1 MKEPKI
7 SIKLSDIQKEFKMKN
22 TYPVTVQEWLDNLYD
37 YLKTEGF
44 FEGEELEYSNEE
56 NVMSSFYDI
65 VGKSA
70 LQSWLENGD
79 IRIEEEELTKLL
91 YQVVIK
97 VHVEELRKSGMVDSI
112 EDENGEEVMW
122 LTPKGKDITKKL

>member
-1 MKEPKI
+1 
-7 SIKLSDIQKEFKMKN
+7 MKN

-44 FEGEELEYSNEE
+44 FEGEELEDSNEE
-56 NVMSSFYDI
+56 NVMSNFYEI

-70 LQSWLENGD
+70 LQSWLENGEV
-79 IRIEEEELTKLL
+79 RLEEKQLSKLL

-97 VHVEELRKSGMVDSI
+97 VHVEELMKSGMVDSI

-122 LTPKGKDITKKL
+122 LTPKGKDINKKL

>member
-1 MKEPKI
+1 VKELKI

-22 TYPVTVQEWLDNLYD
+22 TYPVTVQEWLDNLYG
-37 YLKTEGF
+37 YLKTKDF
-44 FEGEELEYSNEE
+44 FEGEELEDSDEE

-65 VGKSA
+65 VGKAA

-112 EDENGEEVMW
+112 EDENGEEVVW
-122 LTPKGKDITKKL
+122 LTPKGKDIRKKL

>member
-1 MKEPKI
+1 VKELKI

-22 TYPVTVQEWLDNLYD
+22 TYPVTVQEWLDNLYG
-37 YLKTEGF
+37 YLKTKDF
-44 FEGEELEYSNEE
+44 FEGEELEDSDEE

-65 VGKSA
+65 VGKAA

-97 VHVEELRKSGMVDSI
+97 F
-112 EDENGEEVMW
+112 MW
-122 LTPKGKDITKKL
+122 KN

>member
-1 MKEPKI
+1 VKELKI

-44 FEGEELEYSNEE
+44 FEGEELEDSNEE

-65 VGKSA
+65 VGKAA
-70 LQSWLENGD
+70 LQSWLESGD
-79 IRIEEEELTKLL
+79 IRIEEELTKLL
-91 YQVVIK
+91 YQVIIK
-97 VHVEELRKSGMVDSI
+97 VHMEELRKSGMVDSI
-112 EDENGEEVMW
+112 EDENGEEVVW